1 MSNSSSSSSSESVNE
16 QSKPQKRR
24 GRKSI
29 LDGLSKPN
37 EEFVLRTF
45 HYSPSEECSRILSQ
59 FSKEH
64 CSFKNKQFKSAW
76 EQWIQD
82 ANVHIILNAEVDRL
96 VATGYK
102 GDPMEK
108 MYASARYYYRKKALK
123 EDKEIQEPEKTTQRK
138 KYEAPN
144 SLILD
149 QMNKHILEI
158 FAKMN
163 SPEETSSISPAK
175 AFDLY
180 FEKYDSNDG
189 DVNHEKLKKMYK
201 NRLFLLRNKI
211 IETH

>member
-1 MSNSSSSSSSESVNE
+1 
-16 QSKPQKRR
+16 
-24 GRKSI
+24 
-29 LDGLSKPN
+29 
-37 EEFVLRTF
+37 
-45 HYSPSEECSRILSQ
+45 
-59 FSKEH
+59 
-64 CSFKNKQFKSAW
+64 
-76 EQWIQD
+76 
-82 ANVHIILNAEVDRL
+82 
-96 VATGYK
+96 
-102 GDPMEK
+102 MEK

>member
-1 MSNSSSSSSSESVNE
+1 MSNSSSMYANE
-16 QSKPQKRR
+16 QPKMQKRR

-29 LDGLSKPN
+29 LDGLTKPT
-37 EEFVLRTF
+37 EDFALQTF
-45 HYSPSEECSRILSQ
+45 HYSPSEECSQALAI
-59 FSKEH
+59 FAKEH
-64 CSFKNKQFKSAW
+64 CSCKNKQFKSDW

-82 ANVHIILNAEVDRL
+82 ARIQTIINAEVDRL

-123 EDKEIQEPEKTTQRK
+123 EDKEMQEPENPKQRK

-158 FAKMN
+158 FTKMK
-163 SPEETSSISPAK
+163 SSEDTSSISPAK
-175 AFDLY
+175 AFEMY
-180 FEKYDSNDG
+180 IQENDTD
-189 DVNHEKLKKMYK
+189 DVNREKFKKMYK